1 MQGEEHEVT
10 HEVWRFQRAK
20 EKGSFLFLLRLVIM
34 SETSKHFRCLF
45 STEVIFKDKYIQGY
59 LAGSTQLDSRFS

>member
-45 STEVIFKDKYIQGY
+45 STEVTIQQVYKD
-59 LAGSTQLDSRFS
+59 

>member
-45 STEVIFKDKYIQGY
+45 STEVIM
-59 LAGSTQLDSRFS
+59 

>member
-45 STEVIFKDKYIQGY
+45 STEVTIQQMYKDIQPD
-59 LAGSTQLDSRFS
+59 LLSWIDIIS